1 MPRNNIVLIGMPG
14 AGKST
19 VGVVLAKRLG
29 FGFVDTDVL
38 IQAEEH
44 RRLQDIID
52 HEGLAAF
59 CRIEERALLGL
70 KVERT
75 VIATGGSAIY
85 SEAGMEA
92 LKENGL
98 VVFIDVPLP
107 ELEKRLRDMDSRGMV
122 IDPGESLADLFR
134 RRRPLYRRW
143 ADRTVEDP
151 QGTVEDVA
159 ARLAELARSLR
170 GAEKR

>member
-38 IQAEEH
+38 IQAKEH

-59 CRIEERALLGL
+59 CRTEERTLLEL

-75 VIATGGSAIY
+75 VIATGGSVIY
-85 SEAGMEA
+85 SEAGMRA

-98 VVFIDVPLP
+98 VVFIDVPLT

-122 IDPGESLADLFR
+122 IDPGESFSDLFR

-143 ADRTVEDP
+143 ADRMIEAP
-151 QGTVEDVA
+151 EGTVEDIAGRV
-159 ARLAELARSLR
+159 AELARRLR
-170 GAEKR
+170 KAEKL